1 MFDSAG
7 YVPWLLFG
15 IAIVVLLLID
25 LLVAHRDDHET
36 SVKEAIWWSVGWIG
50 LALAFGAG
58 LWWWQ
63 GAAVA
68 QQYLAAYLI
77 EKSLSVDNLFVFV
90 VVFSALGIA
99 AKYQHKVLFWGILG
113 AIVFRLVFIF
123 GGIALLER
131 FHWIIYVFGGFLVFT
146 AIKMWR
152 TSEADADP
160 HKNPLVRL
168 AERYLPI
175 DCRYQGGEFAYR
187 ADGRLV
193 FTGLA
198 LGLIAIESADL
209 VFAVDSVPAVLAIS
223 SDPFIVFTSNV
234 FAILGLRSLYFALA
248 GCMQR
253 FHYLHYGLALVLGF
267 VGAKMLLVDVVHVPI
282 PLSIAVI
289 VLTVGAS
296 MAYSVW
302 KTRAGCAMVVEP
314 AAQPARIDE

>member
-1 MFDSAG
+1 MGDLL
-7 YVPWLLFG
+7 PWVLFSCVI
-15 IAIVVLLLID
+15 IALLLLD
-25 LLVAHRDDHET
+25 LFVAHRSDKET
-36 SVKEAIWWSVGWIG
+36 SVKEAIWWSVGWIS
-50 LALAFGAG
+50 LALTFGAG
-58 LWWWQ
+58 LWLWR
-63 GAAVA
+63 GEVAA
-68 QQYLAAYLI
+68 QQYLAAFLI
-77 EKSLSVDNLFVFV
+77 EKSLSIDNLFVFV
-90 VVFSALGIA
+90 IVFSSLGIA

-131 FHWIIYVFGGFLVFT
+131 FHWIIYVFGGFLVLT

-152 TSEADADP
+152 TDESSADP
-160 HKNPLVRL
+160 RRNPLVRI
-168 AERYLPI
+168 AERFLPI
-175 DCRYQGGEFAYR
+175 DCNYQGGAFAYR
-187 ADGRLV
+187 SGGKIV

-198 LGLIAIESADL
+198 LALIAVESADL
-209 VFAVDSVPAVLAIS
+209 VFAVDSVPAVLAVS

-248 GCMQR
+248 GCMNR

-289 VLTVGAS
+289 VGTVGCS

-302 KTRAGCAMVVEP
+302 KTRTGCVAPTETVVDRGEV
-314 AAQPARIDE
+314 

>member
-1 MFDSAG
+1 MG
-7 YVPWLLFG
+7 ELLPWLLFSVV
-15 IAIVVLLLID
+15 IVVLLLLD
-25 LLVAHRDDHET
+25 LMVAHRTDKET
-36 SVKEAIWWSVGWIG
+36 SVKEAIWWSVGWIS
-50 LALAFGAG
+50 LALIFGAG
-58 LWWWQ
+58 LWLWR
-63 GAAVA
+63 GEVVA

-90 VVFSALGIA
+90 IVFSSLGIA

-113 AIVFRLVFIF
+113 AIVFRLMFIF

-131 FHWIIYVFGGFLVFT
+131 FHWIIYVFGAFLVLT

-152 TSEADADP
+152 TDEASGDP
-160 HKNPLVRL
+160 RRNPLVRL

-175 DCRYQGGEFAYR
+175 DCGYQGGAFAYR
-187 ADGRLV
+187 SGGKLI

-198 LGLIAIESADL
+198 LALIAVESADL

-248 GCMQR
+248 GCMNR
-253 FHYLHYGLALVLGF
+253 FQYLHYGLAIVLGF

-289 VLTVGAS
+289 LGTVGTS

-302 KTRAGCAMVVEP
+302 KTRNGCELPSEP
-314 AAQPARIDE
+314 ANTTE

>member
-1 MFDSAG
+1 VFETTG

-63 GAAVA
+63 GAEVA

-113 AIVFRLVFIF
+113 AIVFRLIFIF
-123 GGIALLER
+123 GGIALLEQ
-131 FHWIIYVFGGFLVFT
+131 FHWIIYVFGGFLLLT

-152 TSEADADP
+152 TDESNADP
-160 HKNPLVRL
+160 HRNPLVRL
-168 AERYLPI
+168 AEKHLPI
-175 DCRYQGGEFAYR
+175 DCSYQGGNFAYR
-187 ADGRLV
+187 VDGRLV

-198 LGLIAIESADL
+198 LALIAIG
-209 VFAVDSVPAVLAIS
+209 VVDGFGEGGHGACSVV
-223 SDPFIVFTSNV
+223 
-234 FAILGLRSLYFALA
+234 R
-248 GCMQR
+248 
-253 FHYLHYGLALVLGF
+253 
-267 VGAKMLLVDVVHVPI
+267 
-282 PLSIAVI
+282 
-289 VLTVGAS
+289 GAS
-296 MAYSVW
+296 ERRGPRGDAS
-302 KTRAGCAMVVEP
+302 R
-314 AAQPARIDE
+314 